1 MPMTASQLHEAI
13 ELGDEFLVGSSGE
26 KLDYCKSLEDEL
38 RGEIGGKARPG
49 PKRPQAYRPGITALQ
64 RELQHC
70 AESYDELHADYVDA
84 TGRQHP
90 RYDDPRTLD
99 AHGAVVGAYLR
110 LPNGGYKRMTREQAA
125 KYSLLSP
132 AAKLAYQKKVAPS
145 CADTVGARP
154 SGYRYVRTPAGTTLR
169 MSQRLIDEWKRLTP
183 AQQRSLLWRATR
195 NRTTTRA
202 RELPCL

>member
-1 MPMTASQLHEAI
+1 MTMTASQLHEAI

-38 RGEIGGKARPG
+38 RGEIGAVKARHKTP
-49 PKRPQAYRPGITALQ
+49 RAYQPGISALK

-70 AESYDELHADYVDA
+70 AESYDELHADYEDA
-84 TGRQHP
+84 TGRQYP
-90 RYDDPRTLD
+90 RYDDPRVIDVSGETI
-99 AHGAVVGAYLR
+99 GAYIR
-110 LPNGGYKRMTREQAA
+110 LPNGGYKRMTAEQAA
-125 KYSLLSP
+125 KYAILSP

-169 MSQRLIDEWKRLTP
+169 MSTRLIAEWKRLTP

-195 NRTTTRA
+195 NRGTTAR

>member
-1 MPMTASQLHEAI
+1 MTMTASQLHEAI

-38 RGEIGGKARPG
+38 RGEIGGS
-49 PKRPQAYRPGITALQ
+49 T
-64 RELQHC
+64 
-70 AESYDELHADYVDA
+70 
-84 TGRQHP
+84 
-90 RYDDPRTLD
+90 
-99 AHGAVVGAYLR
+99 VGAMIR
-110 LPNGGYKRMTREQAA
+110 LPNGGYKRLSAEQAA
-125 KYSLLSP
+125 KYASLSP
-132 AAKLAYQKKVAPS
+132 AAKRAYQRKVAPS

-169 MSQRLIDEWKRLTP
+169 MSTRLIDQWKRLTP